1 MADSQ
6 TTSSY
11 YQVPPL
17 YGITTI
23 IVVSV
28 VAALLKNAPQL
39 NTFVVIVVGL
49 LVGYIFVLFMN
60 TIFPSINSTL
70 RDFKQF
76 LTYQYYSS
84 SDSTGYIYVYPPLL
98 AVFILFIVLLY
109 NRTIE

>member
-23 IVVSV
+23 IVVTV
-28 VAALLKNAPQL
+28 VATLLKKAPQL

-60 TIFPSINSTL
+60 TIFPSINSTI
-70 RDFKQF
+70 RDFRQF

-84 SDSTGYIYVYPPLL
+84 SDSTGYIYVYPPILI
-98 AVFILFIVLLY
+98 VFIIFIILLY
-109 NRTIE
+109 NRNI